1 MWGAIRKLSSFYIS
15 YLLKNELG
23 NENSNSSILDC
34 CSLFCSQ
41 VLRSQF
47 PQFKLG
53 NSNMQDTNGQSESL
67 QNDKLSLK
75 IVSNNN
81 PYLSADIQQKLLQP
95 RRLTSYFMV
104 LIDSGSITYNLDLQN
119 ITLTDGHLLFAMPN
133 QVFIPPPKTANLKY
147 FKVLFDEN
155 TLTLLPQHFPFL
167 VNPFNSQT
175 IIFDN
180 ASRERVRK
188 VFEILNQILH
198 IDKHPTDTEIILA
211 YLNLLLAEL
220 NSAYFKNKEPNTI
233 LNTNLSKFIEF
244 KLVVE
249 THLAEQ
255 PSVNVIA
262 EKLALTTNSLYRIVK
277 EYSGVSPK
285 DFFTNRLM
293 IEAQRKL
300 NYSTLSV
307 KELAYELGFNDPDY
321 FSRLFKKCT
330 GKSISEFLK
339 SQQDSSR

>member
-1 MWGAIRKLSSFYIS
+1 MQET
-15 YLLKNELG
+15 NEK
-23 NENSNSSILDC
+23 
-34 CSLFCSQ
+34 F
-41 VLRSQF
+41 
-47 PQFKLG
+47 
-53 NSNMQDTNGQSESL
+53 ESV
-67 QNDKLSLK
+67 QNDKLSIK

-81 PYLSADIQQKLLQP
+81 PYPSADIEQKILQP
-95 RRLTSYFMV
+95 RKLSSYFIV
-104 LIDSGSITYNLDLQN
+104 LVDSGSITYNLDLQD

-155 TLTLLPQHFPFL
+155 TLALLPQQFPFL
-167 VNPFNSQT
+167 VNPLNSQT
-175 IIFDN
+175 IIFAN
-180 ASRERVRK
+180 ATRERVRK

-198 IDKHPTDTEIILA
+198 IDEHPTDTEIVLS
-211 YLNLLLAEL
+211 YLSSLLTEL
-220 NSAYFKNKEPNTI
+220 NSAYFKNTAPINI

-249 THLAEQ
+249 THLTEQ
-255 PSVNVIA
+255 PSVNAIA
-262 EKLALTTNSLYRIVK
+262 EKLALTPNSLYRIVK

-300 NYSTLSV
+300 QYSPLSV

-321 FSRLFKKCT
+321 FSRFFKKCT
-330 GKSISEFLK
+330 GKSVSEFLK
-339 SQQDSSR
+339 ARQD